1 MNRNSLLP
9 ALTGGLVVA
18 IAGTAAQ
25 ASVIVINDTIHWLG
39 GAPVGSVVTENLA
52 GPTTI
57 SSLGFHRFTV
67 TSAGSVTI
75 DILSFEIRPNTQV
88 VDVNGDGESAF
99 IDSVIYL
106 FQDDGTPNGGLFLGP
121 YNDDSG
127 ILGTDGSVNGRDSRI
142 ERNLPAGNYLLVIGA
157 YDYGFNEINAGVNTS
172 AASFGPYRW
181 TGSQMV
187 VADHGDYR
195 ITITGNV
202 TPTPGAAALMG
213 LGGLALTR
221 RRRNK

>member
-1 MNRNSLLP
+1 MNKNAV
-9 ALTGGLVVA
+9 ALSAVAGGLVL
-18 IAGTAAQ
+18 AA
-25 ASVIVINDTIHWLG
+25 AANANVIVINDTIHWLG
-39 GAPVGSVVTENLA
+39 GAPVGSIVTEDQSD
-52 GPTTI
+52 PTTI

-75 DILSFEIRPNTQV
+75 DILSFELSQFTGQGI
-88 VDVNGDGESAF
+88 DVNGDGESAF

-121 YNDDSG
+121 YNDDSTN
-127 ILGTDGSVNGRDSRI
+127 LGTDGSVNGRDSRI
-142 ERNLPAGNYLLVIGA
+142 VRTLPVGNYLLVIGA

-202 TPTPGAAALMG
+202 TPAPGAAALMG

-221 RRRNK
+221 RRRNG